1 MTSIRSQNAALQA
14 SLNLRGERGWDDVQ
28 PRLRNPPRF
37 VKQRG
42 FNFARYYQEVDILM
56 RAVPLVTGIFIILSL
71 LMTMTVGCSQQSL
84 PATFTDDMGREVTIK
99 GIPEQIVSHVPGITE
114 TLFALGLGEKV
125 VGVSDYCDYPEEAKL
140 KPSVGNYFNP
150 SIENIVALD
159 PDLVLTDGHSE
170 GIKQLDSLGITYVVL
185 EPKDIDGILKDF
197 ELLGKITGRE
207 KEANKLI
214 KDMQERMS
222 YVKARVEGAPRPK
235 VFYIIDATDLNNPW
249 TAGPGS
255 FINSLI
261 TMAGGENIGAKAGSA
276 WAKMSIEEVVN
287 SDPDIIILPTKHGT
301 AFTPPEALKGHPA
314 WQKITAVKRGRIFT
328 IDDDLVS
335 RYGPRIIL
343 GLEEMAKIIHPELFK

>member
-1 MTSIRSQNAALQA
+1 MK
-14 SLNLRGERGWDDVQ
+14 VV
-28 PRLRNPPRF
+28 RL
-37 VKQRG
+37 
-42 FNFARYYQEVDILM
+42 AI
-56 RAVPLVTGIFIILSL
+56 GIFIILSL
-71 LMTMTVGCSQQSL
+71 LITMTVGCNQPSL
-84 PATFTDDMGREVTIK
+84 SATFVDDMGREITIK
-99 GIPEQIVSHVPGITE
+99 GIPERIISHVPGITE
-114 TLFALGLGEKV
+114 ILYALELEEKV
-125 VGVSDYCDYPEEAKL
+125 IGVSDYCDYPEEAKL

-170 GIKQLDSLGITYVVL
+170 GIKQLDSLGITYMVID
-185 EPKDIDGILKDF
+185 PKDIDGILRDI
-197 ELLGKITGRE
+197 ELVAKVTNSEDRAG
-207 KEANKLI
+207 KLI
-214 KDMQERMS
+214 KDMRERMA
-222 YVKARVEGAPRPK
+222 YVMTRVEGAPRPK

-255 FINSLI
+255 FIDSLI

-301 AFTPPEALKGHPA
+301 AFTPPEALKGHPT
-314 WQKITAVKRGRIFT
+314 WQKITAVKGGRIFT